1 MKLSIIMPMYNSE
14 DIKKNIHA
22 ATNSLNGVTKDYE
35 IILVNDGSTNDC
47 FQQAKKLENKKLKV
61 VGYSKN
67 KGKGSAIKYGF
78 GFVEGDYVAFVDSGR
93 DINPKQ
99 LKDFIELMEK
109 EDADI
114 IIGSKRH
121 PKSKVHYPPFR
132 RIMSRFYQILNKIL
146 FNLDV
151 KDTQVGIKLF
161 KKKVLKKIMPK
172 IAIKRF
178 AFDLELLVLA
188 SKYKFKI
195 IDAPIILRYRFKST
209 INLTAIFWMLLDTA
223 AIFYRLKILK
233 YYDKNEKK

>member
-1 MKLSIIMPMYNSE
+1 MKLSIIIPMYNSG
-14 DIKKNIHA
+14 DIEKNIRA
-22 ATNSLNGVTKDYE
+22 ATTSLNEVTKDYE
-35 IILVNDGSTNDC
+35 IVLVDDGSTNDC
-47 FQQAKKLENKKLKV
+47 FHKAKKLENKKLKI

-67 KGKGSAIKYGF
+67 RGKGSAIKYGF
-78 GFVEGDYVAFVDSGR
+78 GFATGDYVAFVDSGR

-121 PKSKVHYPPFR
+121 PKSMVHYPPFR
-132 RIMSRFYQILNKIL
+132 RVMSRFYQLLNKML

-161 KKKVLKKIMPK
+161 KKKVLKKIIPK

-178 AFDLELLVLA
+178 AFDLEILVLA
-188 SKYKFKI
+188 SKYNFKI
-195 IDAPIILRYRFKST
+195 VDAPVVIRYRFKST
-209 INLTAIFWMLLDTA
+209 INSSAVFWMLLDTT

-233 YYDKNEKK
+233 YYN

>member
-1 MKLSIIMPMYNSE
+1 MYNSK
-14 DIKKNIHA
+14 DIEKNIHA
-22 ATNSLNGVTKDYE
+22 ATNALNEVTKDYE
-35 IILVNDGSTNDC
+35 IVLINDGSTNDC
-47 FQQAKKLENKKLKV
+47 FHKVKKLENKKLKV
-61 VGYSKN
+61 VGYAKN
-67 KGKGSAIKYGF
+67 RGKGSAIKYGF
-78 GFVEGDYVAFVDSGR
+78 GFVTGDYVAFVDSGR

-99 LKDFIELMEK
+99 LKDFIELMEAG
-109 EDADI
+109 DADI

-132 RIMSRFYQILNKIL
+132 RVMSRFYQLLNKML

-172 IAIKRF
+172 IVIKRF
-178 AFDLELLVLA
+178 AFDLEILVLA

-195 IDAPIILRYRFKST
+195 IDAPVTIKYRFKST
-209 INLTAIFWMLLDTA
+209 INSSAVFWMLLDTA

-233 YYDKNEKK
+233 YYDK

>member
-1 MKLSIIMPMYNSE
+1 MKLSIIIPMYNSG
-14 DIKKNIHA
+14 DIEKNIRA
-22 ATNSLNGVTKDYE
+22 ATTSLNEVTKDYE
-35 IILVNDGSTNDC
+35 IVLVDDGSTNDC
-47 FQQAKKLENKKLKV
+47 FHKAKKLENKKLKI

-67 KGKGSAIKYGF
+67 RGKGSAIKYGF
-78 GFVEGDYVAFVDSGR
+78 GFATGDYVAFVDSGR

-132 RIMSRFYQILNKIL
+132 RVMSRFYQLLNKML

-161 KKKVLKKIMPK
+161 KKKVLKKIIPK

-178 AFDLELLVLA
+178 AFDLEILVLA
-188 SKYKFKI
+188 SKYNFKI
-195 IDAPIILRYRFKST
+195 VDAPVVIRYRFKST
-209 INLTAIFWMLLDTA
+209 INSSAVFWMLLDTT

-233 YYDKNEKK
+233 YYN

>member
-1 MKLSIIMPMYNSE
+1 MKLSIIIPMYDSE
-14 DIKKNIHA
+14 DIEKNIHA
-22 ATNSLNGVTKDYE
+22 ATSSLNEVTADYE

-47 FQQAKKLENKKLKV
+47 FGEAKKLENKKLKV

-67 KGKGSAIKYGF
+67 RGKGSAIKYGF
-78 GFVEGDYVAFVDSGR
+78 GFSKGDYVAFVDSGR

-99 LKDFIELMEK
+99 LRNFIELMEK
-109 EDADI
+109 QDADI
-114 IIGSKRH
+114 VIGSKRH
-121 PKSKVHYPPFR
+121 LKSKVHYPPLR
-132 RIMSRFYQILNKIL
+132 RVMSRFYQILNKML

-209 INLTAIFWMLLDTA
+209 INSSAVFWMLLDTA